1 MEKLEIAA
9 GDGARVEALTH
20 GAQVT
25 SWKPAS
31 GEERLFLSDRSTF
44 APDAAIRGGI
54 PIIFPQFGG
63 MGALP
68 KHGFARVV
76 EWEAVRAGR
85 ASTGRGEGHFRLT
98 ANARTRSTWNHAFS
112 ASFVVGV
119 EGMSLS
125 LALSVLNEDEVP
137 FQFTAALH
145 TYLLVDDVRGAIV
158 RGLEGAS
165 FRDSAAGGVEKRQG
179 DTELRVSGEVDRIYL
194 GVDKPLEVKDA
205 LRRTRVAM
213 RGFSDVVVWNPGA
226 ERGASLPDMDPS
238 GWLRM
243 LCVEAAV
250 VGTPVKLGPGERW
263 TGQQTL
269 TAL

>member
-9 GDGARVEALTH
+9 GDGARVEAYSH

-31 GEERLFLSDRSTF
+31 GEERLYLSGRSTF
-44 APDAAIRGGI
+44 APDAAIRGGV

-68 KHGFARVV
+68 KHGFARVL
-76 EWEAVRAGR
+76 EWEPVRAGR
-85 ASTGRGEGHFRLT
+85 ASNGRGEAHFRLA
-98 ANARTRSTWNHAFS
+98 ANQHTRATWNHDFS
-112 ASFVVGV
+112 ASFVVNV
-119 EGMSLS
+119 EGMSLA

-145 TYLLVDDVRGAIV
+145 TYLLVDDVRSSV
-158 RGLEGAS
+158 VHGLEGVP
-165 FRDSAAGGVEKRQG
+165 FRDSAAGGVERRQA
-179 DTELRVSGEVDRIYL
+179 DPELRATGELDRIYL
-194 GVDKPLEVKDA
+194 GVGAPLEVRDA
-205 LRRTRVAM
+205 VRRTRVSM

-226 ERGASLPDMDPS
+226 ERAASLPDMEPG

-250 VGTPVKLGPGERW
+250 VGTPVRLEPGERW